1 MQLWTLYENKCVFQ
15 GSFIKNKEMIFIL
28 LQNQMLKSAFIRE
41 QIHDETHL
49 FHHLYQPCK
58 NTLKLNRKYSKNFH
72 LQITF
77 IFIFHLRKKNLHK

>member
-1 MQLWTLYENKCVFQ
+1 
-15 GSFIKNKEMIFIL
+15 
-28 LQNQMLKSAFIRE
+28 MLKSAFIRE
-41 QIHDETHL
+41 QIQDETHL

-77 IFIFHLRKKNLHK
+77 IFIFHLRKKKSAQIGKQVPCSMPFMF

>member
-1 MQLWTLYENKCVFQ
+1 
-15 GSFIKNKEMIFIL
+15 
-28 LQNQMLKSAFIRE
+28 MLKSAFIRE
-41 QIHDETHL
+41 QIQDETHL

-77 IFIFHLRKKNLHK
+77 IFIFHLCKKKSAQIGKQVPCSMPFMF

>member
-1 MQLWTLYENKCVFQ
+1 
-15 GSFIKNKEMIFIL
+15 
-28 LQNQMLKSAFIRE
+28 MLKSAFIKE
-41 QIHDETHL
+41 QIQDETHL

-58 NTLKLNRKYSKNFH
+58 NILKLNRKYSKNFH